1 MARDPALEAYFDAA
15 RSWDDD
21 RIAQTQR
28 SARRAWLIAGVAI
41 TFAALAL
48 LAVVFLTPLKQV
60 QPFMIRVDNSSG
72 IVDVVPQYQG
82 GGEISQLVTRHLLN
96 AYVTARERY
105 FYAMAESDYDTV
117 GAYNSA
123 RLNQLWSADWDRNNV
138 RSPLNV
144 YKDGTT
150 VRAQV
155 RAITFLKR
163 ANGLSDLA
171 QIRFITAARAG
182 GTGAEQVSHWIVT
195 LQYGYGEPSKDE
207 RLRALNPLG
216 LRVLDYRREPEIV
229 DAPPAAMASSAT
241 VATTARQP

>member
-1 MARDPALEAYFDAA
+1 MARDPALEAYFEAA

-21 RIAQTQR
+21 RVAQIRR
-28 SARRAWLIAGVAI
+28 SARRAWQIAGVAI
-41 TFAALAL
+41 GCAALAL
-48 LAVVFLTPLKQV
+48 IAVLALTPLKQV
-60 QPFMIRVDNSSG
+60 QPYLIRVDNSSG
-72 IVDVVPQYQG
+72 IVDVVPAYQG
-82 GGEISQLVTRHLLN
+82 GAEISQLVTRHLLN

-105 FYAMAESDYDTV
+105 FYAMAEADYDTV
-117 GAYNSA
+117 GAYNTA
-123 RLNQLWSADWDRNNV
+123 RLNQLWSADWDRNNA
-138 RSPLNV
+138 RSPLNL

-171 QIRFITAARAG
+171 QIRLITAARPG
-182 GTGAEQVSHWIVT
+182 GAGAEQLSHWIVT

-216 LRVLDYRREPEIV
+216 LRILDYRREPEIV
-229 DAPPAAMASSAT
+229 DVPPASTASL
-241 VATTARQP
+241 ATTARLP

>member
-1 MARDPALEAYFDAA
+1 MSHDALEAYFEAA
-15 RSWDDD
+15 RGWDDD
-21 RIAQTQR
+21 RLQQAAR
-28 SARRAWLIAGVAI
+28 STRRAWWIAGIAI

-48 LAVVFLTPLKQV
+48 LAVVLLTPLKQV
-60 QPFMIRVDNSSG
+60 EPFVVRVDNSSG

-82 GGEISQLVTRHLLN
+82 KGELSQLVTRHLLN

-105 FYAMAESDYDTV
+105 FYAMAESDYEAV

-123 RLNQLWSADWDRNNV
+123 RLNQLWSADWDRNNAL
-138 RSPLNV
+138 SPLNL

-163 ANGLSDLA
+163 ANGLGDLA
-171 QIRFITAARAG
+171 QVRFITAARPG
-182 GTGAEQVSHWIVT
+182 GSGAEQVSHYIVT

-229 DAPPAAMASSAT
+229 DAPPAGLPAAIASAAT
-241 VATTARQP
+241 PAGRP